1 LPADFPEN
9 PKNMPPPPTDLAHY
23 IGNADEFPILRACD
37 FFNHAG
43 VSPLPRRAGDAL
55 RRFAD
60 QYERRAYLESG
71 FYRDVETLRRSAA
84 AMINAGP
91 YEIAF
96 VKNTSEGIATVAAG
110 LDWRGGDRVVTTAVE
125 YPANM
130 YPWMDVAKR
139 HGVELVTVPEIT
151 RDDGSRIVPLESILS
166 AADHWRTRLV
176 ALSHVEYAS
185 GQRHDLAT
193 IGQFCRDRQI
203 LFCVDAIQSMGVLP
217 LDVRAMN
224 VDFLSADGHKWL
236 LGPEGAGVF
245 FCRRELLTQL
255 RPLSVGWMN
264 VINDQDYG
272 DYDFTLKPD
281 ARRFE
286 CGTHNIPGLL
296 ALKASVELL
305 AAIGTENVAG
315 RLKALTDRAIRGLAA
330 KGYRIIS
337 PRQTE
342 EWSGILSFTSPT
354 HDHHQLWRTL
364 RTEHTTELALREG
377 RLRISAHFYN
387 TEEQIDRLLANLP
400 SH

>member
-1 LPADFPEN
+1 
-9 PKNMPPPPTDLAHY
+9 MPTIPRDLAHY
-23 IGNADEFPILRACD
+23 IGNADEFPILGACD

-55 RRFAD
+55 RHFAD
-60 QYERRAYLESG
+60 QYERGAYLDSG
-71 FYRDVETLRRSAA
+71 FYRQIEDLRKSAA
-84 AMINAGP
+84 RMIGASAE
-91 YEIAF
+91 EIAF

-110 LDWRGGDRVVTTAVE
+110 LDWRAGDRIVTTAVE

-130 YPWMDVAKR
+130 YPWMDVAR
-139 HGVELVTVPEIT
+139 RFNVELITVPEET
-151 RDDGSRIVPLESILS
+151 RDDGSRHVPIEKII
-166 AADHWRTRLV
+166 AAAEHWRTRLL

-185 GQRHDLAT
+185 GQRHDFAT
-193 IGQFCRDRQI
+193 LGQFCRDRQI

-217 LDVRAMN
+217 IDVRAMN
-224 VDFLSADGHKWL
+224 VDFLSADGHKWI

-245 FCRRELLTQL
+245 FCRRELLTTL

-272 DYDFTLKPD
+272 DYDLTLKPD

-305 AAIGTENVAG
+305 LELGVDAIAA
-315 RLKALTDRAIRGLAA
+315 RLKTLTDRATAGLRE
-330 KGYRIIS
+330 KGYQVIS
-337 PRQTE
+337 PRDGEQ
-342 EWSGILSFTSPT
+342 WSGIVSFVSST
-354 HDHHQLWRTL
+354 HDHKTIWRDL
-364 RTEHTTELALREG
+364 RMTHNTELALREG
-377 RLRISAHFYN
+377 RLRISAHLYN
-387 TEEQIDRLLANLP
+387 TEEQIDLLLANLP